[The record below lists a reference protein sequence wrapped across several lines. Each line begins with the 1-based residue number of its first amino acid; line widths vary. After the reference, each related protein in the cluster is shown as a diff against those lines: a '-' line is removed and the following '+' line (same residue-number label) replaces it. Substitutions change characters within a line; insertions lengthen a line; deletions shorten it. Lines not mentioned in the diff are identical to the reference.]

1 MKFQLIKEDCGARRG
16 IFETV
21 HGTVQTPAFMNV
33 ATAAAIKGGL
43 SAEDLN
49 GIGTQVMLC
58 NTYHLHVRPGDD
70 IVCDMGGLHKFTGWD
85 KPILTDSGGFQ
96 VFSLAKLNKIKE
108 EGVTFSSHIDGHKIF
123 MGPEE
128 SMQIQS
134 NLASTIAMAFDECV
148 KNPATYKYAKE
159 ACERTSEASVYMG
172 TGGSNPAAGM
182 GKAISNLIASVKGST
197 YKSKM
202 LDKMTFGSYNK
213 KTEKKTPFDWLTRD
227 ESIVQNYINDEY
239 CGFLFSAKG
248 MNDLV
253 MLNIWANS
261 AEWYN
266 TVKKDLPILVVA
278 GADDPVGAYS
288 KGINEIG
295 EKLKATGHSRVTV
308 KLFPGC
314 RHEILN
320 ETNKQ
325 EVYEYIDAFLDANC
339 RD

>member
-1 MKFQLIKEDCGARRG
+1 MKTKDFSFNSATGVCRINGTEFLPEGDVKAVVLIH
-16 IFETV
+16 
-21 HGTVQTPAFMNV
+21 HGMAEHIGRYADYVRHLTEKGYAVFMHDMANHGKSNQDPKLLGYFGEKDGYKNLV
-33 ATAAAIKGGL
+33 K
-43 SAEDLN
+43 DLKS
-49 GIGTQVMLC
+49 V
-58 NTYHLHVRPGDD
+58 YD
-70 IVCDMGGLHKFTGWD
+70 
-85 KPILTDSGGFQ
+85 
-96 VFSLAKLNKIKE
+96 LAKKE
-108 EGVTFSSHIDGHKIF
+108 FPDKKIF
-123 MGPEE
+123 VYGHSMGSFIVRCFDYAYPG
-128 SMQIQS
+128 
-134 NLASTIAMAFDECV
+134 ASD
-148 KNPATYKYAKE
+148 
-159 ACERTSEASVYMG
+159 ASVYMG

-213 KTEKKTPFDWLTRD
+213 RTEKKTPFDWLTRD
-227 ESIVQNYINDEY
+227 EAIVQNYINDEY

-253 MLNIWANS
+253 MLNVWANS

-266 TVKKDLPILVVA
+266 TVEKDLPILVVA
-278 GADDPVGAYS
+278 GAEDPVGAYS

-295 EKLKATGHSRVTV
+295 DKLKATNHSRVTV
-308 KLFPGC
+308 KLFPGG